1 MNVTAAKSSIFKNIL
16 LFAALLSFLASCSVV
31 REYPVG
37 KPFVY
42 ETKINVHGDMKSN
55 TRKELVSKLGQQ
67 LHDSIAVRYVQK
79 LIGWDQGPKLF
90 YSVLKNPPV
99 YDSINADKSVGFMR
113 ALLHSSGYYRD
124 SITYSDTVKLHDD
137 QQRVTVTFDVIPGK
151 LFLVDSINININ
163 DSALRNAVG
172 SRAGSLDT
180 LQKITLD
187 NQRGSL
193 IKKGVPFAKPLI
205 SAEFD
210 RLTDVYRNNGY
221 LRFSRDELLAVWD
234 TVGLGLL
241 RPTID
246 PVEQAEVFEALQKR
260 RENPVAD
267 IEVRLRTNKDSLHLT
282 RYYVGNITV
291 YPDLSADTGSHTPPK
306 LSQYKEYKL
315 ISYQDL
321 FRKKVVAE
329 NIFLHRGELY
339 DQRKHLK
346 TLNRFNSI
354 GAWRL
359 ASVDAVPRGATDT
372 VDFVIRLTPALKY
385 LFNVNLEGSQNLAGS
400 FTGSNL
406 LGLNFTL
413 QNRNFM
419 RGANQSNT
427 SIGAGTELGG
437 TGLNQT
443 VQVTAGQSIYFPRFI
458 PHISRLGPKILENSR
473 TSLGFNGRYVH
484 RVDYLDLLS
493 LNASWGWDVSL
504 PKLLINVRIPNI
516 EYTFLDKK
524 QLLTD
529 LISKNRSYEYIFN
542 PGLVSS
548 TLINGSYLTA
558 KKNVSG
564 LTRLGFEFSGN
575 ALGLLRKGSDFL
587 FRNLKRYEKVDFSI
601 QKTIKQSRQKDP
613 NHPSNAFAWRF
624 FVGLGHSNPYKN
636 PGGNAVDTARL
647 YMPFYK
653 AYFAGGAN
661 SMRGWGLR
669 KLGPGSTI
677 KSFARAG
684 GFPERFGDM
693 QLEGNLEQRFFITD
707 YRGVLINTALYTD
720 IGNIWYLRKNPDFP
734 DGEFRFDKLWKDL
747 AVAVGTGIRVDFG
760 FIKIRLD
767 YAFKAK
773 DPSPEDAAAQ
783 NKWFYNWNPL
793 KGTAQ
798 VGVDYPF

>member
-1 MNVTAAKSSIFKNIL
+1 MNVTAAKSFSFKNIL
-16 LFAALLSFLASCSVV
+16 LFAAFVSFLASCSVV
-31 REYPVG
+31 RDYPGG

-42 ETKINVHGDMKSN
+42 ETKINVHGDMKTE

-67 LHDSIAVRYVQK
+67 LHDSIAVRYVEK

-99 YDSINADKSVGFMR
+99 YDSINSDKSVGFMR

-124 SITYSDTVKLHDD
+124 SIIYDDTVKVRGD
-137 QQRVTVTFDVIPGK
+137 QQRVTVTFNVFPGK
-151 LFLVDSINININ
+151 LFTVDSINININ
-163 DSALRNAVG
+163 DSILREQVG
-172 SRAGSLDT
+172 SKASSLDT
-180 LQKITLD
+180 LQVITLN
-187 NQRGSL
+187 NQAGSL
-193 IKKGVPFAKPLI
+193 LKKGDPFAKPLI

-210 RLTDVYRNNGY
+210 RLTDLYRNNGY

-234 TVGLGLL
+234 TVGIGLL

-267 IEVRLRTNKDSLHLT
+267 IEVRLRPNKDSLHLT

-291 YPDLSADTGSHTPPK
+291 YPDLSADTALYGPPTV
-306 LSQYKEYKL
+306 SQFKEYKI

-321 FRKKVVAE
+321 FRQKVLAE
-329 NIFLHRGELY
+329 NIYLHQGELY

-346 TLNRFNSI
+346 TLNRFNAL

-359 ASVDAVPRGATDT
+359 ASVDALPRNTSDT
-372 VDFVIRLTPALKY
+372 VDFVIRLTPSLKY
-385 LFNVNLEGSQNLAGS
+385 LFNVNVEASQNLAGS
-400 FTGSNL
+400 FTGSNII
-406 LGLNFTL
+406 GLNFTL

-427 SIGAGTELGG
+427 NIGMGTELGG

-443 VQVTAGQSIYFPRFI
+443 LQLSAGQSIYFPRVI
-458 PHISRLGPKILENSR
+458 PHFRFLKPSQLETGR

-493 LNASWGWDVSL
+493 VNASWGYDFNWRN
-504 PKLLINVRIPNI
+504 KLLSIRIPNI

-524 QLLTD
+524 KLLHELED
-529 LISKNRSYEYIFN
+529 KNRSYAYIFN
-542 PGLVSS
+542 PGLVAS
-548 TLINGSYLTA
+548 TVANYTVSGG
-558 KKNVSG
+558 KKNVTNLARFGAEPSG
-564 LTRLGFEFSGN
+564 LLLGF
-575 ALGLLRKGSDFL
+575 
-587 FRNLKRYEKVDFSI
+587 FRSAFIDSNLKRY
-601 QKTIKQSRQKDP
+601 IKFDASFQQTRKLGK
-613 NHPSNAFAWRF
+613 NAFAWRVF
-624 FVGLGHSNPYKN
+624 GGVGASIPYDSK
-636 PGGNAVDTARL
+636 DTLRF

-669 KLGPGSTI
+669 KLGPGSST
-677 KSFARAG
+677 KSFAREG
-684 GFPERFGDM
+684 GLPERFGDM
-693 QLEGNLEQRFFITD
+693 QLEANAEYRFFIAD
-707 YRGVLINTALYTD
+707 IRGVYVNSALYTD
-720 IGNIWYLRKNPDFP
+720 VGNIWYLRKNKDFV
-734 DGEFRFDKLWKDL
+734 DGEFRLDKLWKDL

-767 YAFKAK
+767 YAYKAK
-773 DPSPEDAAAQ
+773 DPSPEDPVAQ
-783 NKWFYNWNPL
+783 NKWFYNFNL
-793 KGTAQ
+793 LRGTAQ